1 MFRASPLVAA
11 LATWIIVG
19 SAFADEEGFSP
30 LFNGKDLSG
39 WVNVNLAPTTFTVKE
54 GILVSTGK
62 PTGTIRT
69 ERMYENFIMELEW
82 RHMVAGGNAG
92 VFVWGDPLTAVG
104 TPFNRGIEV
113 QVLDGHETENY
124 TSHGD
129 VFAIHGATMTPDR
142 PHPAGWARCLPSE
155 KRAKPSPEWNH
166 YRITASDG
174 KLKLAVNGKEVSGGY
189 ECSPRK
195 GYICLES
202 EGSECHFRNLKI
214 KELSSTKA
222 TAEETAAEALGFLP
236 LYTGLDLNGWK
247 QTEGHAGHWQPQN
260 WILKYDGKSEA
271 KEVKDKHLW
280 TEKEYGDFQMVVD
293 WRLPNKPVKKTYPV
307 VLPNGDDKLGDDGKP
322 VMAEVDDAGNTGIL
336 LRGSEEAQLNICC
349 YPVGSGEI
357 TAFRT
362 NKQLPAEVRAA
373 CTPKVRAD
381 APLGQWNRFLI
392 TVKGD
397 RVTAQLNGKTI
408 IENAQLP
415 GLASRGPIGL
425 QHHNEPI
432 EFANLFVRE
441 LK

>member
-1 MFRASPLVAA
+1 MHRTAPLAFA
-11 LATWIIVG
+11 IAMMLATIPAI
-19 SAFADEEGFSP
+19 AAEEDFVP
-30 LFNGKDLSG
+30 LFNGQDLTG
-39 WVNVNLAPTTFTVKE
+39 WVNVNLAPATFTAKN
-54 GILVSTGK
+54 GLLISTGK

-82 RHMVAGGNAG
+82 RHLVPGGNAG
-92 VFVWGDPLTAVG
+92 VFIWGDPLTAVG

-113 QVLDGHETENY
+113 QVLDGRETENY

-142 PHPAGWARCLPSE
+142 PHPAGWARSLPSE
-155 KRAKPSPEWNH
+155 KRARPSPEWNH
-166 YRITASDG
+166 YRITCSDG
-174 KLKLAVNGKEVSGGY
+174 VIKLAVNGKEVSGGTK
-189 ECSPRK
+189 CNPRK

-214 KELSSTKA
+214 KELPSTKA
-222 TAEETAAEALGFLP
+222 TAEETANEALGFAP

-247 QTEGHAGHWQPQN
+247 QTDGHAGHWQPQN

-271 KEVKDKHLW
+271 KEPKDKHLW

-293 WRLPNKPVKKTYPV
+293 WRLPNKPVKKKYPI
-307 VLPNGDDKLGDDGKP
+307 VLPSGDDKLDDDGQP
-322 VMAEVDDAGNTGIL
+322 VMIEVYDAGNSGIL

-362 NKQLPAEVRAA
+362 NKQLSPEIRAA
-373 CTPKVRAD
+373 CTPKERAD
-381 APLGQWNRFLI
+381 APLGQWNRFVI

-408 IENAQLP
+408 LENTQLP
-415 GLASRGPIGL
+415 GLATRGPIGL
-425 QHHNEPI
+425 QHHNEPL

-441 LK
+441 L

>member
-1 MFRASPLVAA
+1 MRRTAPLAFA
-11 LATWIIVG
+11 IAMMLATIPAI
-19 SAFADEEGFSP
+19 AAEEDFVP
-30 LFNGKDLSG
+30 LFNGQDLTG
-39 WVNVNLAPTTFTVKE
+39 WVNVNLAPDTFTVKD
-54 GILVSTGK
+54 GLLVSTGK

-82 RHMVAGGNAG
+82 RHLVPGGNAG
-92 VFVWGDPLTAVG
+92 VFIWGDPLTAVG

-113 QVLDGHETENY
+113 QVLDGRETENY

-142 PHPAGWARCLPSE
+142 PHPAGWARSLPSE
-155 KRAKPSPEWNH
+155 KRARPSPEWNH
-166 YRITASDG
+166 YRITCSDG
-174 KLKLAVNGKEVSGGY
+174 VIKLAVNGKEVSGGTK
-189 ECSPRK
+189 CNPRK

-202 EGSECHFRNLKI
+202 EGSECHFRNLKL
-214 KELSSTKA
+214 KELPSTKA
-222 TAEETAAEALGFLP
+222 TAEETANEALGFVP

-247 QTEGHAGHWQPQN
+247 QTEGHTGHWQPQN

-271 KEVKDKHLW
+271 KEPKDKHLW

-293 WRLPNKPVKKTYPV
+293 WRLPNKPVKKKYPI
-307 VLPNGDDKLGDDGKP
+307 VLPSGDDKLDDDGQP
-322 VMAEVDDAGNTGIL
+322 VMIEVDDAGNSGIL

-362 NKQLPAEVRAA
+362 NKQLAPEIRAA
-373 CTPKVRAD
+373 CTPKERAD
-381 APLGQWNRFLI
+381 APLGQWNRFVI

-408 IENAQLP
+408 LENAQLP

-425 QHHNEPI
+425 QHHNEPL

-441 LK
+441 L